1 VLCKFSYGSQ
11 TELFGFKRHISG
23 DAETNGLLEENLTPP
38 MPWIVSSK
46 FPLLTAA
53 KANTQSEFDRTYR
66 TLLNSKGYIGK
77 RVVFISG
84 LNIDI
89 SPHKTQSFP
98 STTFVPWAAF
108 VQKINSSTVLEQKD
122 IVNRLLEQNADN
134 PGAFNLE
141 NTIQQRKDTPE
152 ISIKFL
158 P

>member
-1 VLCKFSYGSQ
+1 
-11 TELFGFKRHISG
+11 
-23 DAETNGLLEENLTPP
+23 

-66 TLLNSKGYIGK
+66 TLLNSRGYIGK